1 VKYYMVGAKKPTE
14 TAAQK
19 LERQLSA
26 AAKGLILTMREAR
39 AAKTRDE
46 QEFWLMKARRYKAY
60 LERLGKNK

>member
-1 VKYYMVGAKKPTE
+1 MVGTKKPEE

-26 AAKGLILTMREAR
+26 AAKGLILSMREAR
-39 AAKTRDE
+39 SSKSTDERD
-46 QEFWLMKARRYKAY
+46 FWLMKARRYKAY